1 MGRKPKYTEKAFR
14 LAYKQVHSVKEL
26 ATLLQMSAPSV
37 RNNLHKYSLR
47 TFDAPLKR
55 REKFSYQIARAYKAG
70 ITLVQLA
77 LKFKCSPAGI
87 RAHLL
92 KFVYNPNKYRLYP
105 KLPKPTTIQ
114 DIPRLHRLFN
124 DLQKLPKR
132 RAYANYRN
140 SDTSLCYEVARSY
153 VYDVTIPE
161 LAKKYNISIR
171 KVSKYLS
178 LFITDPDSY
187 SLNKNTAV
195 PKLPKPRKLG
205 HLQIINLLIL
215 EPNLLHKPTRLLA
228 YPGMTRKLVTDY
240 YTKGKRT
247 LEEYEKYA

>member
-1 MGRKPKYTEKAFR
+1 MSRKPKYTEKAFR
-14 LAYKQVHSVKEL
+14 LAYKQVSTLQDL
-26 ATLLQMSAPSV
+26 AALLKMTIPAV
-37 RNNLHKYSLR
+37 RNNLRKYELES
-47 TFDAPLKR
+47 FAPVRKKSQKTSYEIAQAY
-55 REKFSYQIARAYKAG
+55 REG
-70 ITLVQLA
+70 ITLIQLA
-77 LKFKCSPAGI
+77 LKFKRSPASI
-87 RAHLL
+87 RLHLL
-92 KFVYNPNKYRLYP
+92 KFVYSPDKYRLYP

-114 DIPRLHRLFN
+114 DIPRLHRLYD

-215 EPNLLHKPTRLLA
+215 EPDLLHKPTRLLA